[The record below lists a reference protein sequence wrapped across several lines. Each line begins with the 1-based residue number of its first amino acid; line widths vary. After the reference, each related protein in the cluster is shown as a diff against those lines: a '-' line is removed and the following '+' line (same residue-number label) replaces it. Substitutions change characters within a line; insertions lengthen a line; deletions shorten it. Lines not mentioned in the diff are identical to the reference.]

1 MKELSAILRQLQQH
15 PATPHALATLVTV
28 EGSSYRRAGARL
40 LINPENSA
48 LGSIS
53 GGCLEDDIRERARL
67 VLANGTPQTV
77 IYNTTAENDLVW
89 GVGLGCQGVVRVF
102 IERLPAFPAWAK
114 TLQRNFASRT
124 ETHLS
129 VIWECTEPALLG
141 THEAAAV
148 AAHLPEKTAVFHD
161 RVPPPIRLLVFG
173 AGDDAQPLVRLAHEL
188 GWRVHVFDSR
198 PAYANTAR
206 FPLAD
211 EVTVALPEAAASISV
226 DDLTFAVIMTHRYRD
241 DLPLMRALLPQNLPY
256 LGLLGP
262 KKRASRILDELAQ
275 SGFTLTPEM
284 NARLHA
290 PVGLDLGGN
299 TPETVALSMLA
310 EMQAVLAARDARP
323 LRERAGPIH
332 AR

>member
-1 MKELSAILRQLQQH
+1 MKELSAILRQLQQD
-15 PATPHALATLVTV
+15 PTTPHALATLVTV

-40 LINPENSA
+40 LINAENSA

-67 VLANGTPQTV
+67 VLANGTSQTV
-77 IYNTTAENDLVW
+77 IYDTTAENDLVW

-102 IERLPAFPAWAK
+102 IERLPAFPVWAK
-114 TLQRNFASRT
+114 TLQRNFASRS

-129 VIWECTEPALLG
+129 VIWESTDPASLG
-141 THEAAAV
+141 THESAV
-148 AAHLPEKTAVFHD
+148 VGRLPEKTAAFHD

-173 AGDDAQPLVRLAHEL
+173 AGDDAQPLVRMAHEL
-188 GWRVHVFDSR
+188 GWYVQVFDAR
-198 PAYANTAR
+198 PAYANPAR
-206 FPLAD
+206 FPFAD
-211 EVTVALPEAAASISV
+211 EVTVALPESAASIPV
-226 DDLTFAVIMTHRYRD
+226 DDLTIAVIMTHRYRD
-241 DLPLMRALLPQNLPY
+241 DLPLVRTLLPQNLPY

-262 KKRASRILDELAQ
+262 KKRTGRILDELEQ
-275 SGFTLTPEM
+275 SGLTITAEM

-323 LRERAGPIH
+323 LRERTRPIH
-332 AR
+332 AP